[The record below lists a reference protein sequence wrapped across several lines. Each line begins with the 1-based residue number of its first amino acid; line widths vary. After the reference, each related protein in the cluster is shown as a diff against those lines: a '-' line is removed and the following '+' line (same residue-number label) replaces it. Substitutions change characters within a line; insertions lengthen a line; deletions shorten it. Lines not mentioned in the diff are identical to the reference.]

1 MQLTLSR
8 PARIA
13 ACVLVL
19 ALAILAILLLTLGD
33 RAPTASAEV
42 VDSQTLCKGHV
53 AAGGES
59 ADDPDAVQVAY
70 QFACSNPITGY
81 VLLLDHQTQAL
92 ETEVFA
98 LDSATKQVVPTDSF
112 SCSGDV
118 PGWTVNC
125 VGTYAG
131 KWEIVPGTFTI
142 SEKLCAEPRVDP
154 VLYTMRAT
162 VSAAGKPVTAIAG
175 PFDLGRPQGCK
186 ASGRAGRTHLP
197 ADDSDVTVSPAV
209 TR

>member
-1 MQLTLSR
+1 LHLTLSR
-8 PARIA
+8 PARFVA
-13 ACVLVL
+13 GALAL
-19 ALAILAILLLTLGD
+19 ALAILTILLLTLGD

-53 AAGGES
+53 AAGEQS
-59 ADDPDAVQVAY
+59 EDDPEAINVAY

-81 VLLLDHQTQAL
+81 ILLLDHQTQAI

-98 LDSATKQVVPTDSF
+98 IDSTTKQVVSTDSF

-125 VGTYAG
+125 VGTYGG
-131 KWEIVPGTFTI
+131 KWEILPGTFTI
-142 SEKLCAEPRVDP
+142 SEKLCDEPRVNP
-154 VLYTMRAT
+154 VLYTVRAT
-162 VSAAGKPVTAIAG
+162 VSAGKPVTAIAG

-186 ASGRAGRTHLP
+186 ASGRSGKTHLP
-197 ADDSDVTVSPAV
+197 SDDSDVTVSPAFGG
-209 TR
+209 